1 MNTHNSISIT
11 IPSKENEIT
20 SKRNRKSCLSYSYS
34 YSLGLENKDKWS
46 SIIYE
51 VWDIKYSSKYLFE
64 QIEKLD
70 TNINELE
77 SKILNIEE
85 GINLLKNIDLYTHYI
100 LDLKLKEKQRILI
113 KKRITIN
120 KKRDKII
127 NLIDVFVSCYKNN
140 DKNIIDIDKAKRKL
154 NSYILNLKKIG
165 ANNKDIFLIGQ
176 KLKILYSLSLTS

>member
-1 MNTHNSISIT
+1 MNTYNSISITIT

-20 SKRNRKSCLSYSYS
+20 SKRNRKSCSSL
-34 YSLGLENKDKWS
+34 YSLGLENKDKWG

-51 VWDIKYSSKYLFE
+51 VWDIKYISKYLFE

-70 TNINELE
+70 TNINDLE
-77 SKILNIEE
+77 STILNIEE

-100 LDLKLKEKQRILI
+100 LHLKLKEKQRILI
-113 KKRITIN
+113 KKRIIIN

-127 NLIDVFVSCYKNN
+127 NLIDIFVSCYKNN
-140 DKNIIDIDKAKRKL
+140 DKNLIDIDNAKRKL

-176 KLKILYSLSLTS
+176 KLKILYSLSLKS